1 MTTNLAKFRIVSF
14 KETNAMEDV
23 TKGTLVPSR
32 VLIELA
38 IVGTELQLVCL
49 HLTVTV
55 LHTIHVVS

>member
-1 MTTNLAKFRIVSF
+1 
-14 KETNAMEDV
+14 MEDV

-32 VLIELA
+32 VLVELA